1 MLHRATVRDRD
12 TSARLRKAVD
22 VTVSSLLL
30 AGYDH
35 AEVTATIRGVMLNA
49 LATAPER
56 ASVVDAILSDA
67 EMWAERRLET
77 RCPPSA
83 IRAGP
88 LIESAH
94 AIDERTPPRSRDV
107 EHDPFC

>member
-1 MLHRATVRDRD
+1 MASAPDAEGAQRAIDRATVRDRD

-30 AGYDH
+30 AGYNR
-35 AEVTATIRGVMLNA
+35 AEVAATIRGVLLNA

-56 ASVVDAILSDA
+56 ASVVDAILTDA

-77 RCPPSA
+77 RRPRPRLA
-83 IRAGP
+83 R
-88 LIESAH
+88 
-94 AIDERTPPRSRDV
+94 ER
-107 EHDPFC
+107 